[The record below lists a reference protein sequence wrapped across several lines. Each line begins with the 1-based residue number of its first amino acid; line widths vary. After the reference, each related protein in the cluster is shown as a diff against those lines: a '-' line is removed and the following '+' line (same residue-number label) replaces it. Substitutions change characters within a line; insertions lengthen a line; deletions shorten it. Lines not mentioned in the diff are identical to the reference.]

1 MTPPLEGVRIL
12 DLTRLLPGAICTLL
26 LADLGADVIKIEA
39 PGGGDYARHMPP
51 LIDGE
56 GAVFRA
62 TNRGKRS
69 AVIDLKDERGQ
80 ALLARLA
87 TRADVLVESYRPGVM
102 ARLNCGY
109 ESLRAHNPR
118 LIYVSLS
125 GWGQTGPYAA
135 HAGHDL
141 NYLAV
146 SGMLGAMA
154 MPQPLGGQAADVAGA
169 YAAAA
174 AIAAALLRARST
186 GEGAFIDLS
195 LYEAGLLL
203 GTVALV
209 EAAAARAG
217 NQHALPFGRGA
228 LSGRQACYNVY
239 HAADGRAVALAA
251 LEPKFWANF
260 CYAVDRPDLIEGYL
274 DPEHQPDLIAE
285 LRRLFASRSSSEWAA
300 LLIPAECCFTL
311 VNTPDDALDDPQAK
325 ARGLVQWAEDGSL
338 HLSSPLHLDKT
349 PAVAATSPAP
359 RFGADTRDVLTEAGL
374 GQDEIDA
381 LVELGVIGMGES
393 D

>member
-1 MTPPLEGVRIL
+1 MTRPLEGVRIL
-12 DLTRLLPGAICTLL
+12 DLTRLLPGALCTLL

-69 AVIDLKDERGQ
+69 VVIDLKDERGQ

-87 TRADVLVESYRPGVM
+87 VRADVVVESYRPGVM

-109 ESLRAHNPR
+109 ENLRAHNPR
-118 LIYVSLS
+118 LVYASLS

-141 NYLAV
+141 NYVAV
-146 SGMLGAMA
+146 SGLLGAMA
-154 MPQPLGGQAADVAGA
+154 MPQPFGGQAADVAGA

-186 GEGAFIDLS
+186 GQGAFVDLS

-217 NQHALPFGRGA
+217 GQQALPFGRGA

-239 HAADGRAVALAA
+239 QAADGRAVALAA

-260 CYAVDRPDLIEGYL
+260 CHAVKRPYLIEGYL
-274 DPEHQPDLIAE
+274 DPERQPDLIAE
-285 LRRLFASRSSSEWAA
+285 LQRLFASRSSSEWAA
-300 LLIPAECCFTL
+300 LLVPAECCFTV
-311 VNTPDDALDDPQAK
+311 VNTPDEALDDPQAK
-325 ARGLVQWAEDGSL
+325 ARRMVQCADDGSL
-338 HLSSPLHLDKT
+338 HLASPLHLDET
-349 PAVAATSPAP
+349 PAVPATSPAP
-359 RFGADTRDVLTEAGL
+359 RFGADTRDILTEVGL
-374 GQDEIDA
+374 SQEEIDA
-381 LVELGVIGMGES
+381 LVELGVIGLGEGG
-393 D
+393 